1 VERKDPAAAKKSL
14 VQCVNADPPVLDPAA
29 YYLCLHLDDAQK
41 AETALRHL
49 RRLYREKDLD
59 PCLEALG
66 HRLAGWGEPALYQ
79 QFLALIPE
87 GPGRRGSEG
96 DS

>member
-1 VERKDPAAAKKSL
+1 MPAVLTPEDQKLFAIAASHDS
-14 VQCVNADPPVLDPAA
+14 VFD
-29 YYLCLHLDDAQK
+29 LDDAQK

-49 RRLYREKDLD
+49 RRLYRDKDLD